1 MPYNQTCSPNIV
13 SHPLQPH
20 RQRLQNRARTQTLMS
35 ERITI
40 HLAAICSTPKI
51 SHAGSVTHHGK
62 KILKHN
68 ACTTRNLQNKGWK
81 HARKHSSIGHHSK
94 TNHNKPNP
102 AALTTSK
109 SGSCICFQDGQNEN
123 NVPQTAHAAM
133 KLCTHSSTAWQ
144 SCSSSGQ
151 NVLPKST
158 QVCYALA
165 IHELLFVHS
174 ERSSTP
180 P

>member
-68 ACTTRNLQNKGWK
+68 ACTTRNLQKQRLEACTQALIN
-81 HARKHSSIGHHSK
+81 RTSQQNQPQQ
-94 TNHNKPNP
+94 TKPCS
-102 AALTTSK
+102 T
-109 SGSCICFQDGQNEN
+109 N
-123 NVPQTAHAAM
+123 NVKIRIMHMLPGWAKREQRPTNCARSNEAVHAQLNSLAELQLFRAECPPQIYTS
-133 KLCTHSSTAWQ
+133 LL
-144 SCSSSGQ
+144 CSS
-151 NVLPKST
+151 NT
-158 QVCYALA
+158 
-165 IHELLFVHS
+165 
-174 ERSSTP
+174 
-180 P
+180 